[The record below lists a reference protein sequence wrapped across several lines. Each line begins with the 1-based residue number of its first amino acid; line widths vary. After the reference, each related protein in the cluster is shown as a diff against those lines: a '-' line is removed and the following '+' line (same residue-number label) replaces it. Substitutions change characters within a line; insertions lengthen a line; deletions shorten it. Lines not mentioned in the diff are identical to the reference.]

1 MEVTRMN
8 RIAGR
13 AWIALLLVFVL
24 LGGFTFFLCEYF
36 ANAGKWAVSPGAA
49 HVYTAGNLDCGV
61 VVDRENILLLDM
73 SGQRTYSSDPLLR
86 ASTVHWLGDRYGN
99 ISAPALPH
107 YAEQI
112 AGFDILNGVY
122 TYGKGSG
129 TVSLSILA
137 SAQRVALDALGNK
150 KGTVAVYNYK
160 TGELLC
166 AVTAPAYDPDNA
178 PDVENDTTGA
188 YEGVYINRFT
198 QSVYTPGSIFKIVT
212 LAAALETIPDV
223 TSQTF
228 NCSGS
233 LAYGPDV
240 INCEGVHG
248 DQDLKTAFRNSCNCA
263 FAQLAQQLGGQTL
276 GRYAQQF
283 GITQSVCFDGI
294 TTAQGSFEISDAQVN
309 VAWSAI
315 GQYHDQINPAAF
327 LTFLGAV
334 AGDGKG
340 VAPYLVSRIR
350 VGGAETYKAATVYND
365 RIMSATTAKTVQEYM
380 GLNVTDK
387 YGAYHFPGL
396 TVCAK
401 TGTAEVGGGKRPNA
415 MLAGFVQDEQYP
427 LAFIVCVEDA
437 GYGATVCLP
446 IASKVLEAC
455 TKVTE

>member
-1 MEVTRMN
+1 MN

-13 AWIALLLVFVL
+13 AWIAMLLVFVL

-36 ANAGKWAVSPGAA
+36 ANAGKWSVSPGAA

-73 SGQRTYSSDPLLR
+73 SGERTYSSDPLLR

-99 ISAPALPH
+99 ISAPALPN

-122 TYGKGSG
+122 TYGEETGVVKL
-129 TVSLSILA
+129 SLLA
-137 SAQRVALDALGNK
+137 SAQRIALDALGDK

-166 AVTAPAYDPDNA
+166 AVTAPAYDPDNV
-178 PDVENDTTGA
+178 PDVDNDATGA
-188 YEGVYINRFT
+188 YEGVYVNRFT

-212 LAAALETIPDV
+212 LAAALETIPNV
-223 TSQTF
+223 TDQIFTCEGKLS
-228 NCSGS
+228 
-233 LAYGPDV
+233 YGPDEIV
-240 INCEGVHG
+240 CEGVHG
-248 DQDLKTAFRNSCNCA
+248 NQDLKTAFRNSCNCA

-276 GRYAQQF
+276 GRYAEQF
-283 GITQSVCFDGI
+283 GITQSISFDGI

-334 AGDGKG
+334 ANDGKG
-340 VAPYLVSRIR
+340 VMPYLVSGVQ
-350 VGGAETYKAATVYND
+350 VGNSKTYTAKTTPAQ
-365 RIMSATTAKTVQEYM
+365 RIMSVTTAQTLQAYM
-380 GLNVTDK
+380 GFNVTDK
-387 YGAYHFPGL
+387 YGAHNFPGL

-427 LAFIVCVEDA
+427 LAFLVCVEDA

-446 IASKVLEAC
+446 IASRVLEAC
-455 TKVTE
+455 TKSAN